1 MRVLSSRRRAEP
13 VFITEVVSCIPARA
27 MYALGLTA
35 TMLLGFVGELN
46 NAVPARALMSL
57 SMYLVV

>member
-1 MRVLSSRRRAEP
+1 
-13 VFITEVVSCIPARA
+13 